1 MLKALAQILK
11 HFVSIY
17 KMERKS
23 LSMPLLVWIS
33 TSQDSLGFMV
43 LWRTQHIMN
52 SLTHKQIINIHCF
65 RRELDAKRKILQFYQ
80 GMGQGSVFVFER
92 DHYTGQH
99 DFWLSPNLSC
109 YLQPKMHIST
119 SINKIFPAKRMAGKE
134 KLRGTQKKS

>member
-1 MLKALAQILK
+1 MFQNGVMIMLKALAQILK

-65 RRELDAKRKILQFYQ
+65 RRELDAKRKILQFY
-80 GMGQGSVFVFER
+80 
-92 DHYTGQH
+92 
-99 DFWLSPNLSC
+99 
-109 YLQPKMHIST
+109 
-119 SINKIFPAKRMAGKE
+119 
-134 KLRGTQKKS
+134 